1 MAIILGID
9 PGSRVTGYGVI
20 RQVGRQ
26 LSYLGSGCI
35 RTKVDDLPSRLK
47 LIYAG
52 VTEIITQFQP
62 DYFAIEQVF
71 MAKNADSAL
80 KLGQARG
87 VAIVAATN
95 QALPV
100 FEYAARQVKQ
110 TVVGI
115 GSAEKSQVQ
124 HMVRT
129 LLKLPAN
136 PQADAA
142 DALAIAITHCH
153 VSQNAAQIS
162 ETRLNLARGRIRE
175 SHIRRDIYPAFFYD
189 TARYLDHNAGAP
201 RDRQTQR
208 HHSRKTTPAGVAGN
222 GGRRL

>member
-95 QALPV
+95 QSLPV

-142 DALAIAITHCH
+142 DALATPSPIAMSARMPLRSARPGSIWREGAYDNRK
-153 VSQNAAQIS
+153 SGWIS
-162 ETRLNLARGRIRE
+162 IQL
-175 SHIRRDIYPAFFYD
+175 FFMIPPD
-189 TARYLDHNAGAP
+189 T
-201 RDRQTQR
+201 
-208 HHSRKTTPAGVAGN
+208 
-222 GGRRL
+222 

>member
-20 RQVGRQ
+20 RRRQ
-26 LSYLGSGCI
+26 ATVLPGSGCI

-87 VAIVAATN
+87 VAIVAAVN
-95 QALPV
+95 QELPV

-115 GSAEKSQVQ
+115 GSAEK
-124 HMVRT
+124 
-129 LLKLPAN
+129 
-136 PQADAA
+136 
-142 DALAIAITHCH
+142 
-153 VSQNAAQIS
+153 
-162 ETRLNLARGRIRE
+162 ARCSIW
-175 SHIRRDIYPAFFYD
+175 S
-189 TARYLDHNAGAP
+189 AP
-201 RDRQTQR
+201 C
-208 HHSRKTTPAGVAGN
+208 
-222 GGRRL
+222 

>member
-9 PGSRVTGYGVI
+9 PGSRITGYGII
-20 RQVGRQ
+20 RQTGRQ

-35 RTKVDDLPSRLK
+35 RTVVDDMPGRLK

-52 VTEIITQFQP
+52 VSEIITQFQP
-62 DYFAIEQVF
+62 DFFAIESVF

-87 VAIVAATN
+87 AAIVAAVN
-95 QALPV
+95 QNLPV

-110 TVVGI
+110 TVVGT
-115 GSAEKSQVQ
+115 GAAEKSQVQ
-124 HMVRT
+124 HMVRSI
-129 LLKLPAN
+129 LKLPAN

-153 VSQNAAQIS
+153 MSQNAI
-162 ETRLNLARGRIRE
+162 RLSSDKLQMARGRMR
-175 SHIRRDIYPAFFYD
+175 
-189 TARYLDHNAGAP
+189 
-201 RDRQTQR
+201 
-208 HHSRKTTPAGVAGN
+208 
-222 GGRRL
+222 

>member
-1 MAIILGID
+1 MSIILGID

-26 LSYLGSGCI
+26 LTYLGSGCI

-52 VTEIITQFQP
+52 VSEIITQFQP
-62 DYFAIEQVF
+62 DFFAIEQVF

-80 KLGQARG
+80 KLGQARRG
-87 VAIVAATN
+87 DCCRREPD
-95 QALPV
+95 LPV

-153 VSQNAAQIS
+153 VSQNAMQMS
-162 ETRLNLARGRIRE
+162 ESRLNLARGRLR
-175 SHIRRDIYPAFFYD
+175 
-189 TARYLDHNAGAP
+189 
-201 RDRQTQR
+201 
-208 HHSRKTTPAGVAGN
+208 
-222 GGRRL
+222 

>member
-1 MAIILGID
+1 MA
-9 PGSRVTGYGVI
+9 SSA
-20 RQVGRQ
+20 VGRQ

-87 VAIVAATN
+87 VAIVAAVN
-95 QALPV
+95 QELPV

-153 VSQNAAQIS
+153 VSQNAMQMS
-162 ETRLNLARGRIRE
+162 ESRLNLARGRLR
-175 SHIRRDIYPAFFYD
+175 
-189 TARYLDHNAGAP
+189 
-201 RDRQTQR
+201 
-208 HHSRKTTPAGVAGN
+208 
-222 GGRRL
+222 